1 METKRKAL
9 GKGLEQ
15 LFTNERI
22 DFDNFE
28 KGLVEEAK
36 PNEIVEIKISEIRS
50 NPYQPRKIFDEEA
63 LNELASSIK
72 EHGVVQ
78 PIIVKKSIKGY
89 ELVAGE
95 RRTKAAKIA
104 GLETVPAIVKDFD
117 DEQMMEIALI
127 ENIQRENLNPIEEA
141 MAYDSILR
149 SSNITQ
155 DELAKKFGKSRSY
168 ITNSLG
174 LLRLPDD
181 TKKYVEDN
189 KLSMSHARALSKLED
204 NDQINRLANKIVN
217 ENLNVRAIENITR
230 DIHDQEIK
238 KEKAENTLFEFKQ
251 HDTLNTNHIYEDAM
265 REKFGIKVKITGK
278 KIEIPYSSQ
287 LELQRILELMDVK
300 IEG

>member
-1 METKRKAL
+1 METRRKAL

-36 PNEIVEIKISEIRS
+36 PNEIVQIKITDIRS

-72 EHGVVQ
+72 EHGIVQ

-117 DEQMMEIALI
+117 DEEMMEIALI

-155 DELAKKFGKSRSY
+155 EELAKKFGKSRSY

-204 NDQINRLANKIVN
+204 NNQINRLANKIVT
-217 ENLNVRAIENITR
+217 EGLNVRAIENITR
-230 DIHDQEIK
+230 DIHEQE
-238 KEKAENTLFEFKQ
+238 EKQNLQNDDNFFKQ
-251 HDTLNTNHIYEDAM
+251 YDTINPNHIYEDAM
-265 REKFGIKVKITGK
+265 REKLGTKVKITNK
-278 KIEIPYSSQ
+278 KIEIPFSSQ
-287 LELQRILELMDVK
+287 LELQRILELLDIR

>member
-36 PNEIVEIKISEIRS
+36 PNEIVQIKITDIRS

-72 EHGVVQ
+72 EHGIVQ

-117 DEQMMEIALI
+117 DEEMMEIALI

-155 DELAKKFGKSRSY
+155 EELAKKFGKSRSY

-204 NDQINRLANKIVN
+204 NNQINRLANKIVT
-217 ENLNVRAIENITR
+217 EGLNVRAIENITR
-230 DIHDQEIK
+230 DIHEQEEK
-238 KEKAENTLFEFKQ
+238 KNLQNDDNFFKQ
-251 HDTLNTNHIYEDAM
+251 YDTINPNHIYEDAM
-265 REKFGIKVKITGK
+265 REKLGTKVKITNK
-278 KIEIPYSSQ
+278 KIEIPFSSQ
-287 LELQRILELMDVK
+287 LELQRILELLDIR

>member
-36 PNEIVEIKISEIRS
+36 PNEIVQIKITDIRS

-72 EHGVVQ
+72 EHGIVQ

-117 DEQMMEIALI
+117 DEEMMEIALI

-204 NDQINRLANKIVN
+204 NNQINRLANKIVT
-217 ENLNVRAIENITR
+217 EGLNVRAIENITR
-230 DIHDQEIK
+230 DIHEQE
-238 KEKAENTLFEFKQ
+238 EKQNLQNDDNFFKQ
-251 HDTLNTNHIYEDAM
+251 YDTINPNHIYEDAM
-265 REKFGIKVKITGK
+265 REKLGTKVKITNK
-278 KIEIPYSSQ
+278 KIEIPFSSQ
-287 LELQRILELMDVK
+287 LELQRILELLDIR

>member
-15 LFTNERI
+15 LFSNERI

-36 PNEIVEIKISEIRS
+36 PNEIVEISLDEIRS

-63 LNELASSIK
+63 LNELAESIK
-72 EHGVVQ
+72 EHGIVQ

-95 RRTKAAKIA
+95 RRTKASRIA
-104 GLETVPAIVKDFD
+104 GLKTIPAIIKNFNDQ
-117 DEQMMEIALI
+117 EMMEIALI

-141 MAYDSILR
+141 MAYDNILK
-149 SSNITQ
+149 SSNMTQ

-168 ITNSLG
+168 ITNILG
-174 LLRLPDD
+174 LLKLPET
-181 TKKYVEDN
+181 TKKYVEEN
-189 KLSMSHARALSKLED
+189 KLTMSHARALSKLED
-204 NDQINRLANKIVN
+204 EEQIDRLADKIIT
-217 ENLNVRAIENITR
+217 EGLNVRTNENIAR
-230 DIHDQEIK
+230 DEALPKI
-238 KEKAENTLFEFKQ
+238 NPQ
-251 HDTLNTNHIYEDAM
+251 HTTKVSDSNKYIIYENAL
-265 REKFGIKVKITGK
+265 REKTGTRAKIGNK
-278 KIEIPYSSQ
+278 KIEIPFNSTQ
-287 LELQRILELMDVK
+287 ELERILESLNIE

>member
-36 PNEIVEIKISEIRS
+36 PNEIVQIKITDIRS

-72 EHGVVQ
+72 EHGIVQ

-117 DEQMMEIALI
+117 DEEMMEIALI

-155 DELAKKFGKSRSY
+155 EELAKKFGKSRSY

-174 LLRLPDD
+174 LLRLPDN

-204 NDQINRLANKIVN
+204 NNQINRLANKIVT
-217 ENLNVRAIENITR
+217 EGLNVRAIENITR
-230 DIHDQEIK
+230 DIHEQE
-238 KEKAENTLFEFKQ
+238 EKQNLQNDDNFFKQ
-251 HDTLNTNHIYEDAM
+251 YDTINPNHIYEDAM
-265 REKFGIKVKITGK
+265 REKLGTKVKITNK
-278 KIEIPYSSQ
+278 KIEIPFSSQ
-287 LELQRILELMDVK
+287 LELQRILELLDIR

>member
-15 LFTNERI
+15 LFSNERI

-36 PNEIVEIKISEIRS
+36 PNEIVEISLDEIRS

-63 LNELASSIK
+63 LNELAESIK
-72 EHGVVQ
+72 EHGIVQ

-95 RRTKAAKIA
+95 RRTKASRIA
-104 GLETVPAIVKDFD
+104 GLKTIPAIIKNFNDQ
-117 DEQMMEIALI
+117 EMMEIALI

-141 MAYDSILR
+141 MAYDNILK
-149 SSNITQ
+149 SSNMTQ

-168 ITNSLG
+168 ITNILG
-174 LLRLPDD
+174 LLKLPET
-181 TKKYVEDN
+181 TKKYVEEN
-189 KLSMSHARALSKLED
+189 KLTMSHARALSKLED
-204 NDQINRLANKIVN
+204 EEQIDRLADKIIT
-217 ENLNVRAIENITR
+217 EGLNVRTIENIAR
-230 DIHDQEIK
+230 DEALPKI
-238 KEKAENTLFEFKQ
+238 NPQ
-251 HDTLNTNHIYEDAM
+251 HTTKVSDSNKYIIYENAL
-265 REKFGIKVKITGK
+265 REKTGTRVKISNK
-278 KIEIPYSSQ
+278 KIEIPFNSTQ
-287 LELQRILELMDVK
+287 ELERILESLNIE